1 MPTITPPPE
10 FDVNYY
16 RTVYP
21 ELNIFTDRILIEH
34 YKRYAVEQGHS
45 TCIYDRREYLK
56 KMLQDTIDGNR
67 LKALEISPW
76 DDPFLGGANVKYFA
90 VEDSESLKKSAIEA
104 NRYND
109 KVPEKIHFVSPTG
122 DLGVVNEKFDIVFSA
137 HVIEHCPDLV
147 EHFKG
152 VANILN
158 PGGLYV
164 LLVPDKR
171 YCFDYYHAESTL
183 TEVLEAFA
191 AKRKIPRLADVINQ
205 GFTRTHNN
213 AVLHWFGEHGKRYGY
228 RDTPLAPDLNVE
240 VMGEYFHDDGQ
251 GVNLQKLLHLVNK
264 YSEAVNNGKYISTH
278 NWRFTPDS
286 FGYIVDM
293 LNNMGFIKLSRY
305 RLCHTIWGR
314 QEFTAMLEKV

>member
-1 MPTITPPPE
+1 M
-10 FDVNYY
+10 NYY

-56 KMLQDTIDGNR
+56 KMLQDTIDGNH

-76 DDPFLGGANVKYFA
+76 DDPFLGGANVKYFGI
-90 VEDSESLKKSAIEA
+90 EDSEALKKSAIEA

-109 KVPEKIHFVSPTG
+109 KVPETIHFVSPTG
-122 DLGVVNEKFDIVFSA
+122 DLSVVNEKFDIVFSA

-164 LLVPDKR
+164 LIIPDKR

-183 TEVLEAFA
+183 TEVIEAFA

-213 AVLHWFGEHGKRYGY
+213 AVLHWFGEHGNHYGQW
-228 RDTPLAPDLNVE
+228 
-240 VMGEYFHDDGQ
+240 H
-251 GVNLQKLLHLVNK
+251 
-264 YSEAVNNGKYISTH
+264 
-278 NWRFTPDS
+278 
-286 FGYIVDM
+286 
-293 LNNMGFIKLSRY
+293 
-305 RLCHTIWGR
+305 
-314 QEFTAMLEKV
+314 